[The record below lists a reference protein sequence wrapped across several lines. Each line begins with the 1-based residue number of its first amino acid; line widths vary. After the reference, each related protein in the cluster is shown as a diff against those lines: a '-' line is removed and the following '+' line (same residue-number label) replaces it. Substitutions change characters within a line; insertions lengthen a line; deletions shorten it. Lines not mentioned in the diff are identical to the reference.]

1 MGCCESIFSYYKPYK
16 GLFFLDFGSAIVVG
30 LLELIFPLITSIYID
45 RLLPTN
51 QWNLIVI
58 FGIALLFVFGI
69 VAVLKFIVTYWGHKL
84 GTNIERDM
92 RNDLYSHIQKLN
104 FKYFDNQKSG
114 KLIGRL
120 TNDLMDIGEAA
131 HHGPEDVFLSIMTLI
146 GAFVIMLTI
155 DVKLAL
161 ITFCV
166 VPIVFILA
174 IFFSQKMSRAFK
186 NLFTNVSRFNE
197 LIADN
202 VGGIRLVQAF
212 TNEKHEQTKF
222 RNIND
227 NFRATKLK
235 AYNYMSWNITISHI
249 AQNLTLIIVLVVG
262 SYFVLNG
269 DLSYGGIVAFIM
281 ITNVLFKPLQQIN
294 MIIELFPKA
303 IAGFK
308 NFSEILSINP
318 EIQDAP
324 DAIQMP
330 SDPKTIQYKDVTF
343 GYGETPILK
352 KLNLDIQHGEK
363 IALVGP
369 SGSGKTTISSLLPR
383 FYEVDDG
390 DILINGQSIKSIQ
403 LASLRAEIGVVQ
415 QDVFLFSGTLRDNIV
430 YGHLEADETAIWD
443 AVRNAQLETFIED
456 LPFGLD
462 TLVGERG
469 TKLSGGQKQR
479 ISIARM
485 FLKDPSII
493 ILDEATSALDIETEN
508 KIQLAFKKLS
518 ENRTS
523 LIIAHRLSTIKDVDR
538 IIFIKDGEIL
548 EEGSH
553 EVLMQQDGHYKQL
566 YLSQFNEVETF

>member
-1 MGCCESIFSYYKPYK
+1 MKAFFSYYKPYK

-58 FGIALLFVFGI
+58 FGIGLLFVFGI

-308 NFSEILSINP
+308 NFSEILSITP

-324 DAIQMP
+324 DAIHMP

>member
-1 MGCCESIFSYYKPYK
+1 MKEFFKYYKPYK
-16 GLFFLDFGSAIVVG
+16 GLFFLDFSSAIIVG

-45 RLLPTN
+45 KLLPTN
-51 QWNLIVI
+51 HWNLIVL
-58 FGIALLFVFGI
+58 FGILLLFVF
-69 VAVLKFIVTYWGHKL
+69 AVEAILKFIVTYWGHKL

-92 RNDLYSHIQKLN
+92 RNDLYGHIQKLN
-104 FKYFDNQKSG
+104 FKFFDNQKSG

-166 VPIVFILA
+166 VPIVFVLA

-186 NLFTNVSRFNE
+186 KLFANVSRFNE

-212 TNEKHEQTKF
+212 TNERYENDKF
-222 RNIND
+222 RSTND

-249 AQNLTLIIVLVVG
+249 AQKITLIVVLIVG
-262 SYFVLNG
+262 SYFVLHG

-281 ITNVLFKPLQQIN
+281 ITNVLFKPLEQIN

-308 NFSEILSINP
+308 NFREILLIDP
-318 EIQDAP
+318 EIKDAP
-324 DAIQMP
+324 NAVQMP
-330 SDPKTIQYKDVTF
+330 KQLQEIEYKDVTF
-343 GYGETPILK
+343 SYGEDKILNG
-352 KLNLDIQHGEK
+352 LNLKVQHGEK

-369 SGSGKTTISSLLPR
+369 SGSGKTTISALLPR
-383 FYEVDDG
+383 FYEVDSGAIMIDG
-390 DILINGQSIKSIQ
+390 ENIKHMQ
-403 LASLRAEIGVVQ
+403 LRSLRAEIGVVQ
-415 QDVFLFSGTLRDNIV
+415 QDVFLFSGTLRENIV
-430 YGHLEADETAIWD
+430 YGNLNTTEEMLFKAIKQ
-443 AVRNAQLETFIED
+443 AQLEEFVMN
-456 LPFGLD
+456 LPEGLN
-462 TLVGERG
+462 TMVGERG

-479 ISIARM
+479 IAIARM

-508 KIQLAFKKLS
+508 KIQAAFKKLS

-523 LIIAHRLSTIKDVDR
+523 FIIAHRLSTIKDVDR
-538 IIFIKDGEIL
+538 IVFVKDGQIL

-553 EVLMQQDGHYKQL
+553 EVLMQHDGPYKQL
-566 YLSQFNEVETF
+566 YLSQFHEIDSF

>member
-1 MGCCESIFSYYKPYK
+1 MKSFLKYYKPYK
-16 GLFFLDFGSAIVVG
+16 GLFFIDFGSAIVVG

-51 QWNLIVI
+51 NWNLIVI
-58 FGIALLFVFGI
+58 FGLLLLGVFAI
-69 VAVLKFIVTYWGHKL
+69 ESVLKFVVTYWGHKL

-92 RNDLYSHIQKLN
+92 RNDLYGHIQKLN

-120 TNDLMDIGEAA
+120 TNDLMDIGEAG
-131 HHGPEDVFLSIMTLI
+131 HHGPEDIFLSIMTLI

-174 IFFSQKMSRAFK
+174 IYFSQKMSRAFK
-186 NLFTNVSRFNE
+186 GLFANVSRFNE

-212 TNEKHEQTKF
+212 TNERHEQQKF
-222 RNIND
+222 NGIND

-249 AQNLTLIIVLVVG
+249 AQKLTLVIVLIVG
-262 SYFVLNG
+262 SYFVLHG
-269 DLSYGGIVAFIM
+269 DLSYGGIIAFIM
-281 ITNVLFKPLQQIN
+281 ITNVLFKPLEQIN

-303 IAGFK
+303 IAGFN
-308 NFSEILSINP
+308 NFREILSLDP
-318 EIQDAP
+318 EIQDDPHATK
-324 DAIQMP
+324 MP
-330 SDPKTIQYKDVTF
+330 AKPKTIEYKDVSF
-343 GYGETPILK
+343 GYGETPILNHM
-352 KLNLDIQHGEK
+352 NLTIHQGEK

-383 FYEVDDG
+383 FYEVDKG
-390 DILINGQSIKSIQ
+390 DILIDGQSIRTIQ
-403 LASLRAEIGVVQ
+403 LASLRSGIGVVQ

-430 YGHLEADETAIWD
+430 YGHLDADETQIWNAI
-443 AVRNAQLETFIED
+443 RNAQLETFISE

-508 KIQLAFKKLS
+508 KIQKAFKKLS
-518 ENRTS
+518 EDRTS

-538 IIFIKDGEIL
+538 IIFIKDGQIL

-553 EVLMQQDGHYKQL
+553 ETLMQQDGPYKQL
-566 YLSQFNEVETF
+566 YTSQFAEAETF

>member
-1 MGCCESIFSYYKPYK
+1 M
-16 GLFFLDFGSAIVVG
+16 FFLDFGSAIVVG

-58 FGIALLFVFGI
+58 FGIGLLFVFGI

-161 ITFCV
+161 ITFCE

-553 EVLMQQDGHYKQL
+553 EILMQQDGHYKQL

>member
-1 MGCCESIFSYYKPYK
+1 MKAFFSYYKPYK

-186 NLFTNVSRFNE
+186 NLFTNVSHFNE

-227 NFRATKLK
+227 DFRATKLK

-330 SDPKTIQYKDVTF
+330 SNPKTIQYKDVTF

>member
-1 MGCCESIFSYYKPYK
+1 MKAFFSYYKPYK

-308 NFSEILSINP
+308 NFSEILSITP

-343 GYGETPILK
+343 GYDETPILK

-403 LASLRAEIGVVQ
+403 LVSLRAEIGVVQ

>member
-1 MGCCESIFSYYKPYK
+1 VKAFFSYYKPYK

-308 NFSEILSINP
+308 NFNEILSITP

-553 EVLMQQDGHYKQL
+553 EVLMQQNGHYKQL

>member
-1 MGCCESIFSYYKPYK
+1 MKAFFSYYKPYK

-58 FGIALLFVFGI
+58 FGIALLFVFGV

-308 NFSEILSINP
+308 NFSEILSITP

-553 EVLMQQDGHYKQL
+553 EVLMQQNGHYKQL

>member
-1 MGCCESIFSYYKPYK
+1 M
-16 GLFFLDFGSAIVVG
+16 FFLDFGSAIVVG

-443 AVRNAQLETFIED
+443 AVRNAQLETFIKD

>member
-1 MGCCESIFSYYKPYK
+1 VKAFFSYYKPYK

-308 NFSEILSINP
+308 NFSEILSITP

-553 EVLMQQDGHYKQL
+553 EVLMQQNGHYKQL

>member
-1 MGCCESIFSYYKPYK
+1 M
-16 GLFFLDFGSAIVVG
+16 FFLDFGSAIVVG

-308 NFSEILSINP
+308 NFSEILSITP

-553 EVLMQQDGHYKQL
+553 KVLMQQDGHYKQL

>member
-1 MGCCESIFSYYKPYK
+1 MKAFFSYYKPYK

-58 FGIALLFVFGI
+58 FGIGLLFVFGI

-308 NFSEILSINP
+308 NFSEILSITP

>member
-1 MGCCESIFSYYKPYK
+1 MKEFFKYYKPYK
-16 GLFFLDFGSAIVVG
+16 GLFFLDFSSAIIVG

-45 RLLPTN
+45 KLLPTN
-51 QWNLIVI
+51 HWNLIVL
-58 FGIALLFVFGI
+58 FGILLLFVF
-69 VAVLKFIVTYWGHKL
+69 AVEAILKFIVTYWGHKL

-92 RNDLYSHIQKLN
+92 RNDLYGHIQKLN
-104 FKYFDNQKSG
+104 FKFFDNQKSG

-166 VPIVFILA
+166 VPIVFVLA

-186 NLFTNVSRFNE
+186 KLFANVSRFNE

-212 TNEKHEQTKF
+212 TNERYENDKF
-222 RNIND
+222 RSTND

-249 AQNLTLIIVLVVG
+249 AQKITLIVVLIVG
-262 SYFVLNG
+262 SYFVLHG

-281 ITNVLFKPLQQIN
+281 ITNVLFKPLEQIN

-308 NFSEILSINP
+308 NFREILLIDP
-318 EIQDAP
+318 EIKDAP
-324 DAIQMP
+324 NAIQMP
-330 SDPKTIQYKDVTF
+330 KQLQEIEYKDVTF
-343 GYGETPILK
+343 GYGEDKILNG
-352 KLNLDIQHGEK
+352 LNLKVQHGEK

-369 SGSGKTTISSLLPR
+369 SGSGKTTISALLPR
-383 FYEVDDG
+383 FYEVDSGAIMIDG
-390 DILINGQSIKSIQ
+390 ENIKHMQ
-403 LASLRAEIGVVQ
+403 LRSLRAEIGVVQ
-415 QDVFLFSGTLRDNIV
+415 QDVFLFSGTLRENIV
-430 YGHLEADETAIWD
+430 YGNLNTTEEMLFKAIKQ
-443 AVRNAQLETFIED
+443 AQLEEFVMN
-456 LPFGLD
+456 LPEGLN
-462 TLVGERG
+462 TMVGERG

-479 ISIARM
+479 IAIARM

-508 KIQLAFKKLS
+508 KIQAAFKKLS

-523 LIIAHRLSTIKDVDR
+523 FIIAHRLSTIKDVDR
-538 IIFIKDGEIL
+538 IVFVKDGQIL

-553 EVLMQQDGHYKQL
+553 EVLMQHDGPYKQL
-566 YLSQFNEVETF
+566 YLSQFHEIDTF

>member
-1 MGCCESIFSYYKPYK
+1 MKAFFSYYKPYK

-308 NFSEILSINP
+308 NFSEILSITP

-324 DAIQMP
+324 DAIQMT

-383 FYEVDDG
+383 FYEADDG

>member
-1 MGCCESIFSYYKPYK
+1 VKAFFSYYKPYK

-308 NFSEILSINP
+308 NFSEILSITP

>member
-1 MGCCESIFSYYKPYK
+1 M
-16 GLFFLDFGSAIVVG
+16 FFLDFGSAIVVG

-308 NFSEILSINP
+308 NFSEILSITP

-430 YGHLEADETAIWD
+430 YGYLEADETAIWD

-553 EVLMQQDGHYKQL
+553 EILMQQDGHYKQL

>member
-1 MGCCESIFSYYKPYK
+1 MKAFFSYYKPYK

-308 NFSEILSINP
+308 NFSEILSITP
-318 EIQDAP
+318 EIQDTP

-493 ILDEATSALDIETEN
+493 ILDEATSALDIETEY

-553 EVLMQQDGHYKQL
+553 KVLMQQDGHYKQL

>member
-1 MGCCESIFSYYKPYK
+1 MKAFFSYYKPYK

-186 NLFTNVSRFNE
+186 NLFTNVSHFNE

>member
-1 MGCCESIFSYYKPYK
+1 MKAFFSYYKPYK

-308 NFSEILSINP
+308 NFSEILSITP

-390 DILINGQSIKSIQ
+390 DILINGKSIKSIQ

-430 YGHLEADETAIWD
+430 YGHLEADETAIWE

-553 EVLMQQDGHYKQL
+553 EVLMQQNGHYKQL

>member
-1 MGCCESIFSYYKPYK
+1 MKEFFKYYKPYK
-16 GLFFLDFGSAIVVG
+16 GLFFLDFSSAVIVG
-30 LLELIFPLITSIYID
+30 LLELIFPLITSVYID
-45 RLLPTN
+45 KLLPTN
-51 QWNLIVI
+51 HWNLIII
-58 FGIALLFVFGI
+58 FGLLLLFVFA
-69 VAVLKFIVTYWGHKL
+69 VEAVLKFIVTYWGHKL

-92 RNDLYSHIQKLN
+92 RNDLYGHIQKLN
-104 FKYFDNQKSG
+104 FKFFDNQKSG

-131 HHGPEDVFLSIMTLI
+131 HHGPEDVFLSVMTLI
-146 GAFVIMLTI
+146 GAFIIMLTI
-155 DVKLAL
+155 DIKLAL

-186 NLFTNVSRFNE
+186 KLFANVSRFNE

-212 TNEKHEQTKF
+212 TNERYENDKF
-222 RNIND
+222 RSIND
-227 NFRATKLK
+227 SFRATKLK

-249 AQNLTLIIVLVVG
+249 AQKVTLIVVLVVG
-262 SYFVLNG
+262 SYFVLHG
-269 DLSYGGIVAFIM
+269 DLTYGGIVAFIM
-281 ITNVLFKPLQQIN
+281 ITNVLFKPLEQIN

-308 NFSEILSINP
+308 NFREILLVDP
-318 EIQDAP
+318 EIKDKSDAV
-324 DAIQMP
+324 QMP
-330 SDPKTIQYKDVTF
+330 TQLQEIEYKDVTF
-343 GYGETPILK
+343 GYGEEKILNG
-352 KLNLDIQHGEK
+352 LNLKVQHGEK

-369 SGSGKTTISSLLPR
+369 SGSGKTTISALLPR
-383 FYEVDDG
+383 FYEVDRGAIMIDG
-390 DILINGQSIKSIQ
+390 VDIRNIRLS
-403 LASLRAEIGVVQ
+403 ALRAEIGVVQ
-415 QDVFLFSGTLRDNIV
+415 QDVFLFSGTLRENIV
-430 YGHLEADETAIWD
+430 YGNLNTSEELLFK
-443 AVRNAQLETFIED
+443 AVRHAQLEEFVMS
-456 LPFGLD
+456 LPEGLS

-479 ISIARM
+479 IAIARM

-508 KIQLAFKKLS
+508 KIQAAFKKLS

-538 IIFIKDGEIL
+538 IVFIKEGRIL

-553 EVLMQQDGHYKQL
+553 ETLMQQDGPYKQL
-566 YLSQFNEVETF
+566 YLSQFHEIDTF

>member
-1 MGCCESIFSYYKPYK
+1 MKAFFSYYKPYK

-308 NFSEILSINP
+308 NFSEILSITP

-403 LASLRAEIGVVQ
+403 LASLRTEIGVVQ

>member
-1 MGCCESIFSYYKPYK
+1 MSGIGHQIRIFGVCATLILFLVGITYIMFFKMYEYLILHIYKILINFIDNNYHLIHNIFHMNIYKFKSRWDVVKAFLNYYKPYK
-16 GLFFLDFGSAIVVG
+16 GLFFLDFGSAIIVG

-58 FGIALLFVFGI
+58 FGLVLLFVFAI
-69 VAVLKFIVTYWGHKL
+69 EAVLKFIVTYWGHKL

-186 NLFTNVSRFNE
+186 NLFSNVSRFNE

-212 TNEKHEQTKF
+212 TNEKHEQKKF
-222 RNIND
+222 NNIND

-249 AQNLTLIIVLVVG
+249 AQKLTLVIVLLVG
-262 SYFVLNG
+262 SYFVING
-269 DLSYGGIVAFIM
+269 DLTYGGIVAFIM
-281 ITNVLFKPLQQIN
+281 ITNVLFKPLEQIN

-308 NFSEILSINP
+308 NFREILSVDP

-324 DAIQMP
+324 DAIEMP
-330 SDPKTIQYKDVTF
+330 SDPKMIQYKDVTF
-343 GYGETPILK
+343 GYGETPILNQ
-352 KLNLDIQHGEK
+352 LSLEIQQGEK

-369 SGSGKTTISSLLPR
+369 SGSGKTTISALLPR

-390 DILINGQSIKSIQ
+390 DILINGQSIKTIQ
-403 LASLRAEIGVVQ
+403 LASLRSEIGVVQ
-415 QDVFLFSGTLRDNIV
+415 QDVFLFSGTLRENIL
-430 YGHLEADETAIWD
+430 YGHLEADDTAVW
-443 AVRNAQLETFIED
+443 NA
-456 LPFGLD
+456 
-462 TLVGERG
+462 
-469 TKLSGGQKQR
+469 
-479 ISIARM
+479 
-485 FLKDPSII
+485 
-493 ILDEATSALDIETEN
+493 
-508 KIQLAFKKLS
+508 
-518 ENRTS
+518 
-523 LIIAHRLSTIKDVDR
+523 
-538 IIFIKDGEIL
+538 
-548 EEGSH
+548 
-553 EVLMQQDGHYKQL
+553 
-566 YLSQFNEVETF
+566 

>member
-1 MGCCESIFSYYKPYK
+1 M
-16 GLFFLDFGSAIVVG
+16 FFLDFGSAIVVG

-308 NFSEILSINP
+308 NFSEILSITP
-318 EIQDAP
+318 GIQDAP

-430 YGHLEADETAIWD
+430 YGHLEANETAIWD

-553 EVLMQQDGHYKQL
+553 EVLMQQNGHYKQL

>member
-1 MGCCESIFSYYKPYK
+1 MKAFFSYYKPYK

-308 NFSEILSINP
+308 NFSEILSITP

-430 YGHLEADETAIWD
+430 YGHLEADETAIWE

>member
-1 MGCCESIFSYYKPYK
+1 MKAFFSYYKPYK

-308 NFSEILSINP
+308 NFSEILSITP

>member
-1 MGCCESIFSYYKPYK
+1 MKAFFSYYKPYK

-308 NFSEILSINP
+308 NFSEILSITP

-430 YGHLEADETAIWD
+430 YGHLEANETAIWD

-553 EVLMQQDGHYKQL
+553 EVLMQQNGHYKQL

>member
-1 MGCCESIFSYYKPYK
+1 M
-16 GLFFLDFGSAIVVG
+16 FFLDFGSAIVVG

-45 RLLPTN
+45 RLLPSN

-212 TNEKHEQTKF
+212 TNENHEQTKF

-262 SYFVLNG
+262 SYFVLHG

-318 EIQDAP
+318 EIQDTP
-324 DAIQMP
+324 DAVEMP
-330 SDPKTIQYKDVTF
+330 SDPKTIQYKNVTF

-443 AVRNAQLETFIED
+443 AVRNAQLETFIKD

>member
-1 MGCCESIFSYYKPYK
+1 MKAFFSYYKPYK

-58 FGIALLFVFGI
+58 FGIGLLFVFGI

-92 RNDLYSHIQKLN
+92 RNDLYNHIQKLN

-186 NLFTNVSRFNE
+186 NLFTNVSHFNE

-324 DAIQMP
+324 DAVQMP

>member
-1 MGCCESIFSYYKPYK
+1 MKAFFSYYKPYK

-146 GAFVIMLTI
+146 GAFVIMLKI

>member
-1 MGCCESIFSYYKPYK
+1 MKAFFSYYKPYK

-227 NFRATKLK
+227 NFRVTKLK

-308 NFSEILSINP
+308 NFSEILSITP

-403 LASLRAEIGVVQ
+403 LASLRTEIGVVQ

-469 TKLSGGQKQR
+469 AKLSGGQKQR

>member
-1 MGCCESIFSYYKPYK
+1 
-16 GLFFLDFGSAIVVG
+16 
-30 LLELIFPLITSIYID
+30 
-45 RLLPTN
+45 
-51 QWNLIVI
+51 
-58 FGIALLFVFGI
+58 
-69 VAVLKFIVTYWGHKL
+69 
-84 GTNIERDM
+84 M

-308 NFSEILSINP
+308 NFSEILSITP
-318 EIQDAP
+318 GIQDAP

-430 YGHLEADETAIWD
+430 YGHLEANETAIWD

-553 EVLMQQDGHYKQL
+553 EVLMQQNGHYKQL